1 MNELSYVLWLPE
13 DLHTAL
19 KTYAASHHATMR
31 EVVCSALK
39 KYMTED
45 HYASGNDSSEPDK
58 NSAV

>member
-31 EVVCSALK
+31 EVICAALK
-39 KYMTED
+39 NYMTED
-45 HYASGNDSSEPDK
+45 HYESRDDLAKP
-58 NSAV
+58 NSN